1 MHDEPQRSGKQ
12 TTHPWGE
19 PSLRVTLLPRDT
31 NLWGT
36 IFGGVILS
44 QIDLAG
50 AVEARRISKH
60 NIVTVAMREVIFHEP
75 VHVGDLL
82 SFYTRTER
90 IGRTSIT
97 VKVSVWAQRAKDRT
111 KVAHVT
117 EACVTLVAVD
127 EDLKPTPVMRRT
139 RLG

>member
-1 MHDEPQRSGKQ
+1 MDTESAQSGNQ
-12 TTHPWGE
+12 ASHPWGE

-50 AVEARRISKH
+50 AVEARRRSS
-60 NIVTVAMREVIFHEP
+60 NSIVTVAMREVVFHEP

-82 SFYTRTER
+82 SFYTKVER
-90 IGRTSIT
+90 VGRTSVT
-97 VKVSVWAQRAKDRT
+97 VKILVEVERFAERRSRNRIK
-111 KVAHVT
+111 VT
-117 EACVTLVAVD
+117 EAEVVYVAVD
-127 EDLKPTPVMRRT
+127 ENRRPVP
-139 RLG
+139 LD